1 MTRLTI
7 PDLELLWSLSATEW
21 IPYRD
26 QAFTVRYRMPRGRR
40 CVEWRCHAGCVVG
53 PEETFRRWIGGCC
66 FSTAWLFEQKA
77 EPFRLGSRQQGR
89 EAALLFVWLSFLL
102 FFFLYFPFF
111 SLFFFFFLFF
121 GGGQHVPGRSRQLY
135 LFIFFP
141 FLLLFFFFV
150 IFLLLQRQQLQR
162 LLG

>member
-1 MTRLTI
+1 ML
-7 PDLELLWSLSATEW
+7 DALLA
-21 IPYRD
+21 
-26 QAFTVRYRMPRGRR
+26 PRRR
-40 CVEWRCHAGCVVG
+40 FGGGSVDAVFPPHGCLNKKQSRSDSVLVNK
-53 PEETFRRWIGGCC
+53 GG
-66 FSTAWLFEQKA
+66 
-77 EPFRLGSRQQGR
+77 
-89 EAALLFVWLSFLL
+89 EAAPLFVWLSFLL